1 MKRKYCSV
9 HDSLY
14 RGKPMTTFQVNDT
27 VGAIVRD
34 RPALSRL
41 FEQDMHQH
49 FHKENNVL
57 FPRAI
62 ALEHTK
68 A

>member
-1 MKRKYCSV
+1 
-9 HDSLY
+9 
-14 RGKPMTTFQVNDT
+14 MTTFQINDT